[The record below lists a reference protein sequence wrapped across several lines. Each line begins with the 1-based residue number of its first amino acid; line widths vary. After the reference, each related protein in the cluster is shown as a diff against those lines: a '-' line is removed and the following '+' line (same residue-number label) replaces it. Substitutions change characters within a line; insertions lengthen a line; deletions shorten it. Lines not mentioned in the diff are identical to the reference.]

1 MRKKTPE
8 SPKSNEEEIKLRY
21 EIFADRF
28 KKFLRAYKE
37 LVESTNS
44 EQTIG
49 AYNKNRY
56 AQIQPD
62 DPLLNNLKAQDSAHA
77 TVVAFLITEFFK
89 EGKVTPYLENLLKNM
104 SAHQGIAP
112 LVIADDGRIM
122 VKYITEAERHTG
134 ARIVVPI
141 KVDDAFAIETPYEL
155 LNKEIRNLANAAIG
169 LASHRANVDNTPFK
183 EEDLTVPEIKNLAL
197 APEWEMEEWK

>member
-1 MRKKTPE
+1 MRNKTPE
-8 SPKSNEEEIKLRY
+8 SPKSNEEETKLRY

-44 EQTIG
+44 EQNID
-49 AYNKNRY
+49 AYHKNRY

-62 DPLLNNLKAQDSAHA
+62 DPLLKKLKAQDSAHA
-77 TVVAFLITEFFK
+77 TVGVFLITEFFK
-89 EGKVTPYLENLLKNM
+89 NGQVTPSLENLLNNM
-104 SAHQGIAP
+104 SSYQSIAP

-122 VKYITEAERHTG
+122 VKYITETDTKTG

-141 KVDDAFAIETPYEL
+141 KGDDAFAIETPYEL
-155 LNKEIRNLANAAIG
+155 LNREIRNLANATIG
-169 LASHRANVDNTPFK
+169 LAEYRAMINNADFSEDDLNVAA
-183 EEDLTVPEIKNLAL
+183 IKNLAL
-197 APEWEMEEWK
+197 APEWGKEEW